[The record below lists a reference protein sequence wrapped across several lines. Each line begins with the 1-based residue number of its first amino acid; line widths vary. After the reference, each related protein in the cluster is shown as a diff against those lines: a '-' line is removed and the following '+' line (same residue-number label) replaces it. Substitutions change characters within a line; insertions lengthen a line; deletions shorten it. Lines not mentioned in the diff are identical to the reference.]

1 MCLPKPGR
9 NGITFSA
16 ERHEAKPRIGAL
28 DKRLQFFHVGIPEM
42 IITRS
47 PLRISLGGGGTD
59 LPSYY
64 GNYGGFLIAAAID
77 KYVYI
82 TVHRRF
88 IEGLLL
94 KYSHLEEVGSIEEIK
109 HPIIREALK
118 LAGIKERNLEI
129 ASMAD
134 IPAGTGLGSSGSFT
148 TALLKALHALR
159 KNLVHPSELAEQAC
173 CIEIEKLHEPVGK
186 QDQYI
191 SAYGGVTCFEF
202 LPDGRVRASPL
213 NVSEDTLLELEDNL
227 LLFFTGYTRSA
238 SKILQEQNDK
248 STQSDAAMLEN
259 LHFVK
264 DLGQQSQ
271 RALETDD
278 LREFARLMDVHWRR
292 KKERSTI
299 MSNNFINDSYDLAMS
314 NGALG
319 GKVIGA
325 GGGGFLMF
333 YAEDKARLRD
343 AMRERGLT
351 EVRFRFEPEGTKIL
365 IQ

>member
-1 MCLPKPGR
+1 
-9 NGITFSA
+9 
-16 ERHEAKPRIGAL
+16 
-28 DKRLQFFHVGIPEM
+28 M

-64 GNYGGFLIAAAID
+64 RKHGGFLIAAAID

-82 TVHRRF
+82 SVHRRF
-88 IEGLLL
+88 VDGFLL
-94 KYSHLEEVGSIEEIK
+94 KYSQLEEAGTIDQIK

-118 LAGIKERNLEI
+118 LAGVQERNLEI

-159 KNLVHPSELAEQAC
+159 KNLVHASELAEQAC
-173 CIEIEKLHEPVGK
+173 SIEMEKLREPIGK

-191 SAYGGVTCFEF
+191 AAYGGITCFEF
-202 LPDGRVRASPL
+202 LPEDCVEASPL
-213 NVSEDTLLELEDNL
+213 KLAGETLLELEDNL
-227 LLFFTGYTRSA
+227 LLFFTGYARSA
-238 SKILQEQNDK
+238 SRILQEQHDK
-248 STQSDAAMLEN
+248 STQSDETMLEN

-264 DLGQQSQ
+264 ALGRQSQ
-271 RALETDD
+271 RALENND
-278 LREFARLMDVHWRR
+278 LREFARLLDVHWQQ
-292 KKERSTI
+292 KKERSPI
-299 MSNNFINDSYDLAMS
+299 MSNEFINESYDVAMAS
-314 NGALG
+314 GALG
-319 GKVIGA
+319 GKLIGA

-333 YAEDKARLRD
+333 YAEDKARLRR
-343 AMRERGLT
+343 AMRNRGLA

>member
-1 MCLPKPGR
+1 
-9 NGITFSA
+9 
-16 ERHEAKPRIGAL
+16 
-28 DKRLQFFHVGIPEM
+28 M

-64 GNYGGFLIAAAID
+64 RKHGGFLIAAAID

-88 IEGLLL
+88 VDGFLL
-94 KYSHLEEVGSIEEIK
+94 KYSHLEEVATIDEIK

-118 LAGIKERNLEI
+118 LAGVQERNLEI

-148 TALLKALHALR
+148 TALLKALHTLC
-159 KNLVHPSELAEQAC
+159 KNLVHPSSELADQAC
-173 CIEIEKLHEPVGK
+173 HIEMEKLGEPIGK

-191 SAYGGVTCFEF
+191 AAYSGITCFQF
-202 LPDGRVRASPL
+202 LPDGRVQASPL
-213 NVSEDTLLELEDNL
+213 KISEETLLDLEDNL
-227 LLFFTGYTRSA
+227 LLFFTGYSRSA
-238 SKILQEQNDK
+238 SRILQEQDAK
-248 STQSDAAMLEN
+248 SKQSDKAMVEN

-264 DLGQQSQ
+264 ELGQRSE
-271 RALETDD
+271 RALEGDD
-278 LREFARLMDVHWRR
+278 LHEFARLMDLHWQR
-292 KKERSTI
+292 KKERSDAI
-299 MSNNFINDSYDLAMS
+299 SNERINDWYDFGMA

-319 GKVIGA
+319 GKIIGA

-333 YAEDKARLRD
+333 YAKDKAPLRH
-343 AMRERGLT
+343 AMRERGLM
-351 EVRFRFEPEGTKIL
+351 EVRFRFESEGTKIL
-365 IQ
+365 NQ